1 MKKIKW
7 IGIYILVQIL
17 VLPILILGLIYYGP
31 YTNIRD
37 LIVTTSM
44 TTMRHQYF
52 ATAFLP
58 EETINQIL
66 EDSRPPEIEEEQNL
80 EAINV
85 NADASYTDGIELVD
99 VSSST
104 FRGYLLIIDDP
115 RRVKLA
121 TAPRL
126 GVVGATVPQIV
137 EANDAVAGINACGFA
152 DDALGTGGIPDGLI
166 ISNNEVVTPN
176 EKGWYAFVG
185 FNQNNQMLVSNGIS
199 YYDIMNKG
207 VRDGCSFGPILVYNG
222 YGVFSSGGG
231 YGLHPRTV
239 IGQRAD
245 GTVLFLVIDGRST
258 KSLGATLKNAQDIML
273 QYGALNAF
281 NLDGGASTTMVYD
294 GEIINS
300 PSDILG
306 ERYVPCAWIVTK
318 PIVETKTEEPKVEE
332 KEAE

>member
-7 IGIYILVQIL
+7 IGIYLLVQIV

-58 EETINQIL
+58 KETIDQIL
-66 EDSRPPEIEEEQNL
+66 EDSRPPEIVEEQNL
-80 EAINV
+80 EAIDVSAN
-85 NADASYTDGIELVD
+85 ASYTDGIELVD

-104 FRGYLLIIDDP
+104 YTGYLLIINDP

-126 GVVGATVPQIV
+126 GVVGSTTSQIV
-137 EANDAVAGINACGFA
+137 EHYDAVAGINASGFA
-152 DDALGTGGIPDGLI
+152 DDALGTGGIPAGLI

-176 EKGWYAFVG
+176 ETGYYSFVG
-185 FNQNNQMLVSNGIS
+185 FNQDNVMIISNSMS
-199 YYDIMNKG
+199 YYNIVNMG
-207 VRDGCSFGPILVYNG
+207 IRDACTFGPVIVYNG
-222 YGVFSSGGG
+222 YGIFSNGGG
-231 YGLHPRTV
+231 YGLQPRTA

-258 KSLGATLKNAQDIML
+258 KSLGGTLKNVQDIML
-273 QYGALNAF
+273 QYGAVNAF
-281 NLDGGASTTMVYD
+281 NLDGGASTTMVYN

-318 PIVETKTEEPKVEE
+318 PISESTEEK
-332 KEAE
+332 

>member
-7 IGIYILVQIL
+7 IGIYLLVQIV

-37 LIVTTSM
+37 FIVTTSM

-58 EETINQIL
+58 KETIDQIL
-66 EDSRPPEIEEEQNL
+66 EDSRPPEIVEEQNL
-80 EAINV
+80 EAIDVSAN
-85 NADASYTDGIELVD
+85 ASYTDGIELVD

-104 FRGYLLIIDDP
+104 YTGYLLIINDP

-126 GVVGATVPQIV
+126 GVVGSTTSQIV
-137 EANDAVAGINACGFA
+137 EHYDAVAGINASGFA

-185 FNQNNQMLVSNGIS
+185 FNQNNQMLVSNGMS

-207 VRDGCSFGPILVYNG
+207 VRDGCTFGPILVYNG

-258 KSLGATLKNAQDIML
+258 KSLGGTLKNVQDIML
-273 QYGALNAF
+273 QYGAVNAF
-281 NLDGGASTTMVYD
+281 NLDGGASTTMVYN
-294 GEIINS
+294 GEIVNS

-318 PIVETKTEEPKVEE
+318 PISEKTEEK
-332 KEAE
+332 